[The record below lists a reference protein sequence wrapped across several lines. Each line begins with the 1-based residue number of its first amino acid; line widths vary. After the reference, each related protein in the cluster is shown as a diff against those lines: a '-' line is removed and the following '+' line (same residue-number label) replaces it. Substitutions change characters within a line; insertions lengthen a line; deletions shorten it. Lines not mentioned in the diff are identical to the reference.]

1 MENNDSPIAVLGAGS
16 WGTALALLLARN
28 NQAVRLWDID
38 AELVTQMQAERVNT
52 RYIPGQPLPE
62 NIALHHDL
70 GACLADVA
78 DILVVVPSHAFG
90 KCLENVKSHCD
101 GQLIRL
107 AWATKGLDPS
117 NKLLHEVAET
127 IFGQS
132 LAMAVLAGPSY
143 AKEVAAGLPTAVN
156 LASNNDAFAQDLIQ
170 RMQHKNFRIY
180 QLSDMIGIELCSA
193 IKNVL
198 AIAAGICDGMQLG
211 ANARCAM
218 ITCGLDEMRRL
229 GEAMGGHP
237 ETFMGLAG
245 VGDLILTCSD
255 DQSRNRRLGLALG
268 DGVAVKDAEQAIGQ
282 AVEGLYNAK
291 QVDELAQKY
300 AIEMPIVTQ
309 VYRILYDNLDPHD
322 AVNQLLERS
331 TKSAS

>member
-38 AELVTQMQAERVNT
+38 VELVTQMQAERVNA

-70 GACLADVA
+70 GVCLADVA

-90 KCLENVKSHCD
+90 KCLESVKSQCD

-127 IFGQS
+127 IFGKS